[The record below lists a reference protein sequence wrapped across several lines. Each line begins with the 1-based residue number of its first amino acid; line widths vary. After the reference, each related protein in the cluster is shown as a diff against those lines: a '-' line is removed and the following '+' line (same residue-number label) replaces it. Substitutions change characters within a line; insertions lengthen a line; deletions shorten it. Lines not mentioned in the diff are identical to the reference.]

1 MRYSQSEKMEIIRM
15 VEESP
20 FSVKQTLLEIGV
32 SRSTFYEWY
41 KRYQE
46 QGYEGL
52 RSHYK
57 SPRQIWN
64 KIPEWEKQRVLDV
77 ARQYPE
83 KSSRELA
90 CHITDKMDYFI
101 SESSVYRIL
110 KAYDLVTSPVYTVIS
125 AKDKFEHP
133 TTRIN
138 QLWQTDFSYLKVID
152 WGWYYLSTV
161 MDDYSRY
168 ILAWRLCQTMTAG
181 DVKKTLD
188 MAIEWT
194 GVEHVHVVHRPRLL
208 SDNGSAYV
216 SKELRRYLAA
226 NEIHH
231 IRTKPYHPMTQG
243 KIERYH
249 RSMKN
254 LILLDHYYSPSELEE
269 RIREWV
275 DYYNNHRYHE
285 AIDNVT
291 PSDKYFGKDKEILK
305 NRMKIKK
312 QTIRERR
319 KINKMIMLESL
330 SNGIN

>member
-1 MRYSQSEKMEIIRM
+1 MKYTQSEKMEIIRM
-15 VEESP
+15 VEGSSL
-20 FSVKQTLLEIGV
+20 SVKKTLEEIGI

-46 QGYEGL
+46 DGFEGL
-52 RSHYK
+52 RSRNK
-57 SPRQIWN
+57 SPRQVWN
-64 KIPEWEKQRVLDV
+64 TIPEWERQRVVQV
-77 ARQYPE
+77 ARTYPE
-83 KSSRELA
+83 KSCREVA
-90 CHITDKMDYFI
+90 CHITDNMDYFI

-110 KAYDLVTSPVYTVIS
+110 KAYNLVTSPAYTVVS
-125 AKDKFEHP
+125 AKDQFENP

-138 QLWQTDFSYLKVID
+138 QLWQTDFSYLKVVD

-168 ILAWRLCQTMTAG
+168 ILAWRLCQTMMAE

-194 GVEHVHVVHRPRLL
+194 GVEHVHVVYRPRLL
-208 SDNGSAYV
+208 SDNGSAYI
-216 SKELRRYLAA
+216 SKELRDYLEA
-226 NEIHH
+226 NEIRH

-254 LILLDHYYSPSELEE
+254 LILLDHYYSPSELEK
-269 RIREWV
+269 RVREWV
-275 DYYNNHRYHE
+275 DYYNNYRYHE

-291 PSDKYFGKDKEILK
+291 PTDKYFGRDRQILK
-305 NRMKIKK
+305 SRRKIKN

-319 KINKMIMLESL
+319 KINRMIMLDNL
-330 SNGIN
+330 SNDIN